1 MATINS
7 FRELLVWQKA
17 MDLTVRSFKLARTL
31 PRDEQPALGTELPRS
46 ALSIPSNVAEGFSRH
61 SLGSY
66 INHLHVAHASDAEL
80 ETQLEV
86 TTRLKFADPEICRVL
101 IGDCQEVARM
111 INGLVRSPERGR

>member
-1 MATINS
+1 MTTITS

-31 PRDEQPALGTELPRS
+31 PRDEQPALGAEMRRS

-86 TTRLKFADPEICRVL
+86 TGRLKVADLEMCQIL

-111 INGLVRSPERGR
+111 INGLIRSLERSR